1 MLVIFS
7 EGFYWTPPP
16 AKIDADSSG
25 AFDIDEVREAF
36 ELAAQTTALGAGST
50 PLGQKKRRMFLGQGK
65 FRHKRISTP
74 ELVAM
79 MSSVDEDGSGLIE
92 FDEFLL
98 MMQAQANKVNP
109 GAYPP
114 LERAAPAPA
123 APAADATASTTT
135 ASFFEQHALKTPRG
149 APPPQGMHASE
160 AAAEDA
166 AVIARDIV
174 NDIVRNADGSTA
186 GAAAAPTPAFSVSR
200 RGSVTAFG
208 TKLYSA
214 SGAASGE
221 ADDAAATRRSRSA
234 SSASE
239 RADGLRGAYYCLQ
252 TRSPARWDQ
261 TGRLTAAVLAAGCR
275 ILDSRC
281 WHPPAPPVRGG
292 GGGGDAVGGIASPR
306 IVHEMCVRA
315 AHTHRRPLSRESRL
329 RDAPRAGAHER
340 HRGRVASGSLNAMAL
355 DPSPRLQRCSA
366 ACVVASGRVA

>member
-1 MLVIFS
+1 V
-7 EGFYWTPPP
+7 
-16 AKIDADSSG
+16 
-25 AFDIDEVREAF
+25 
-36 ELAAQTTALGAGST
+36 
-50 PLGQKKRRMFLGQGK
+50 
-65 FRHKRISTP
+65 
-74 ELVAM
+74 
-79 MSSVDEDGSGLIE
+79 
-92 FDEFLL
+92 
-98 MMQAQANKVNP
+98 
-109 GAYPP
+109 
-114 LERAAPAPA
+114 
-123 APAADATASTTT
+123 TASTTT

-166 AVIARDIV
+166 AAVARNIV
-174 NDIVRNADGSTA
+174 NDIVSNADGSTA
-186 GAAAAPTPAFSVSR
+186 GAAAAPTPAFGVSR

-221 ADDAAATRRSRSA
+221 ADDVAATRRSRSA

-261 TGRLTAAVLAAGCR
+261 TGRLTAAMLAAGCR

-281 WHPPAPPVRGG
+281 WHPPVPPVRGG
-292 GGGGDAVGGIASPR
+292 GGGGDAVGSIASPR

-315 AHTHRRPLSRESRL
+315 AHTHRRPLSRESHL
-329 RDAPRAGAHER
+329 RDDATPRAGAHER

-355 DPSPRLQRCSA
+355 DPPPVSTSA